1 MFNEEKPIII
11 ISNNE
16 KDYIRNNILNGVLNC
31 INKKNLKILKQLTQ
45 SIKKILNF
53 DFEKIWKDNFIST
66 VIEFLDS
73 NDQLKVYSG
82 IVIYHQLSKIYQ
94 HEREERKKIFRVFIT
109 LFHYR
114 FKFFNNLFSH
124 VRFAG
129 LFYSLNY
136 KLHFMNILKINYL
149 FTVLH
154 CF

>member
-82 IVIYHQLSKIYQ
+82 IVIFHQLSKIYQ
-94 HEREERKKIFRVFIT
+94 HEREERK
-109 LFHYR
+109 
-114 FKFFNNLFSH
+114 
-124 VRFAG
+124 
-129 LFYSLNY
+129 
-136 KLHFMNILKINYL
+136 
-149 FTVLH
+149 
-154 CF
+154 